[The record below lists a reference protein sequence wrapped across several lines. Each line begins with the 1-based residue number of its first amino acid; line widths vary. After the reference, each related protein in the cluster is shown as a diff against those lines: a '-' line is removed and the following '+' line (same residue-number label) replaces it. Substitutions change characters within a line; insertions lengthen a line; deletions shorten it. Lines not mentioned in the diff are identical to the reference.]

1 VRARHP
7 GREERE
13 RRFRRALVAGMLV
26 SLVVHFV
33 IVVVLSAKLAIPPR
47 GYRPVEGPPRTRM
60 PEGLRALNLRV
71 RTTPPEAGTEPRRPA
86 PPRTER
92 QAAAAERPGPTRE
105 QPAETEGEKL
115 TNAEKIQP
123 RPGDIRVWEGISP
136 EDVPERELT
145 GIQRADS
152 AVYAILRDY
161 LDSVRLGNEA
171 EKRAREWLV
180 GEGDEKWGI
189 ASDGLHLGDIV
200 IPIPFGQLFQATGE
214 KGRKL
219 RQELQDLEVIQYQD
233 ALDRARETREKRV
246 KEMRKKSQEKSG
258 ESPPD
263 TGGSQSPPDTSGGP
277 GGLVDAGAGR
287 EDVGLAA
294 AGVPPDVEAVASGA
308 ALDAFAGVARPGER
322 PLDSPTGAGGGRLAL
337 RTSPAEPFD
346 RKHPSPPRG
355 PGHT

>member
-1 VRARHP
+1 MKVPHP

-26 SLVVHFV
+26 SLVVHLV
-33 IVVVLSAKLAIPPR
+33 IVVVVSAKLAIPPR
-47 GYRPVEGPPRTRM
+47 GYRPVQGPPRIRM

-71 RTTPPEAGTEPRRPA
+71 LETPPEAGRQPSRPA

-92 QAAAAERPGPTRE
+92 RPAPAERPGPTRE

-115 TNAEKIQP
+115 TNAEKIRP
-123 RPGDIRVWEGISP
+123 KPGDIRVWEGISP
-136 EDVPERELT
+136 EEIPERELT

-161 LDSVRLGNEA
+161 LDSVRLSNEA
-171 EKRAREWLV
+171 SRRAREWLV
-180 GEGDEKWGI
+180 GKGDKKWGI

-219 RQELQDLEVIQYQD
+219 RKELQDLEVIQYQD
-233 ALDRARETREKRV
+233 ALDRARETREERV
-246 KEMRKKSQEKSG
+246 KEMRKKSREKTG
-258 ESPPD
+258 RPPPD
-263 TGGSQSPPDTSGGP
+263 TGGSESPPDTTGGS
-277 GGLVDAGAGR
+277 AGPVSIA
-287 EDVGLAA
+287 
-294 AGVPPDVEAVASGA
+294 PS
-308 ALDAFAGVARPGER
+308 GER
-322 PLDSPTGAGGGRLAL
+322 SLDSPIGAGGGRLAL
-337 RTSPAEPFD
+337 RTSPPDPLD
-346 RKHPSPPRG
+346 RRHPSPPRG